1 MMDVDGFEVAVQGF
15 FADASAPSLLLLD
28 QDVLGVEVLVSEEV
42 IKDGSE
48 MVKSLSAQET
58 VKLVA

>member
-1 MMDVDGFEVAVQGF
+1 
-15 FADASAPSLLLLD
+15 LLLD